1 MKVLHRFHSA
11 ACAAILL
18 ASLTGVLGGTPTAA
32 AAAEVLAVPSPSM
45 GRDIQ
50 VQFQGGGTHA
60 VYLLD
65 GLRARDDRN
74 GWDIE
79 TGAFS

>member
-1 MKVLHRFHSA
+1 MNLLHQSPGNWVRRFSA
-11 ACAAILL
+11 AALASILL
-18 ASLTGVLGGTPTAA
+18 PALITVLGGTPTAA
-32 AAAEVLAVPSPSM
+32 AAPEVLTVPSPSM

-50 VQFQGGGTHA
+50 VQFQGGGSRA

-74 GWDIE
+74 G
-79 TGAFS
+79 